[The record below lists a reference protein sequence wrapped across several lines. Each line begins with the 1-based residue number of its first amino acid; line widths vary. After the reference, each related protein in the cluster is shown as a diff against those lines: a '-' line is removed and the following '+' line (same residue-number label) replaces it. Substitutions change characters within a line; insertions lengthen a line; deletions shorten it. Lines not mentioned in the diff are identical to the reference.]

1 MNLDGRKFLHAIA
14 ITKMN
19 ENELVEE
26 VFNDGERF
34 VSWFIY
40 KCPGSPVRNLKSRM
54 RGLSKK

>member
-1 MNLDGRKFLHAIA
+1 
-14 ITKMN
+14 MN

-34 VSWFIY
+34 VLWFIY